1 MKLMLVAVIAGML
14 FLAGCQSSSDSSP
27 LTTCDQASLQTTIE
41 TFLHE
46 SDAHLDS
53 FDQLKCSGE
62 WAAVQATLT
71 ENASQPVQQDFI
83 FARSGENWILK
94 APEIVCGSPSA
105 DNSRPADA
113 EIPEDLW
120 AQACLI
126 P

>member
-1 MKLMLVAVIAGML
+1 MIAATAGL
-14 FLAGCQSSSDSSP
+14 LCVAGCQSSSDAP
-27 LTTCDQASLQTTIE
+27 TTAACDQASLHTTIE

-53 FDQLKCSGE
+53 FDQLNCSGE

-71 ENASQPVQQDFI
+71 EGADAPAQQVFI

-94 APEIVCGSPSA
+94 APEVVCGSPTA
-105 DNSRPADA
+105 DNSRPTDA
-113 EIPEDLW
+113 EIPADLW
-120 AQACLI
+120 AEACLI